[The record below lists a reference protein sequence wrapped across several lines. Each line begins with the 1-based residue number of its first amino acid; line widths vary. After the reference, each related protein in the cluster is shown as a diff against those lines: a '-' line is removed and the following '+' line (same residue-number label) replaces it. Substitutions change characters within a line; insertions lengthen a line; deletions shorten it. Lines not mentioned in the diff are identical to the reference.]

1 MEKYIVD
8 RIEEGIIILEKDDM
22 THIEIDKKDIPFE
35 VSEGNVL
42 IYDSG
47 AFYPDN
53 EEENLRRKRIFGKQ
67 KNIFKNK

>member
-8 RIEEGIIILEKDDM
+8 RIEEGIIILEKEDM
-22 THIEIDKKDIPFE
+22 THIEIDKNDIPFKI
-35 VSEGNVL
+35 SEGSVL

-53 EEENLRRKRIFGKQ
+53 EEENIRRKRIFEKQ

>member
-8 RIEEGIIILEKDDM
+8 RIEEGIIILEKEDM
-22 THIEIDKKDIPFE
+22 THIEIDKNDFPFE

-47 AFYPDN
+47 AFFHDN
-53 EEENLRRKRIFGKQ
+53 DEENIRRKRIFEKQ

>member
-1 MEKYIVD
+1 
-8 RIEEGIIILEKDDM
+8 M
-22 THIEIDKKDIPFE
+22 THIEIDKNDIPFE

-47 AFYPDN
+47 TFFHDN
-53 EEENLRRKRIFGKQ
+53 DEENIRRKRIFEKQ

>member
-8 RIEEGIIILEKDDM
+8 RIEEGIIIFEKEDM
-22 THIEIDKKDIPFE
+22 THIEIDKNDIPFE

-47 AFYPDN
+47 TFFHDN
-53 EEENLRRKRIFGKQ
+53 DEENIRRKRIFEKQ
-67 KNIFKNK
+67 NNIFKNK